1 MNALEKEQTLSDKLE
16 TINTIC
22 AGISEDD
29 KLAKLLLIYELFSAL
44 DLDHRDVLL
53 QGTWY
58 TASEIGEQLGI
69 SKNKVG
75 RIANQLNMKTDP
87 RLCVGVPVRIKDQK
101 YTIQWYYNQ
110 DGADVIGS
118 FLQAEKD
125 KEAA

>member
-1 MNALEKEQTLSDKLE
+1 MSTLQQEQTLSDKLE

-22 AGISEDD
+22 AGITEDD
-29 KLAKLLLIYELFSAL
+29 KLAKLLLIYEVFSAL

-58 TASEIGEQLGI
+58 TASEIGMLLNI
-69 SKNKVG
+69 SKNKIG
-75 RIANQLNMKTDP
+75 RISNKLNMKANP

-110 DGADVIGS
+110 DGADVIS
-118 FLQAEKD
+118 DFLQA
-125 KEAA
+125 

>member
-1 MNALEKEQTLSDKLE
+1 MSTIAQEQTLSDKLE

-53 QGTWY
+53 QGIWY
-58 TASEIGEQLGI
+58 TASEIGELLDI

-75 RIANQLNMKTDP
+75 RISNHLNMKADP
-87 RLCVGVPVRIKDQK
+87 RLCVGIPVRIKDQK

-110 DGADVIGS
+110 DGADVIGN
-118 FLQAEKD
+118 FLQKEKE
-125 KEAA
+125 KEVA